1 MADNRPAETGA
12 TMLSLDRLTKRF
24 GALSA
29 NEEVSLDLQSGEIH
43 ALIGPNG
50 AGKSTLVKQVAGE
63 LRPDSGTITF
73 NGQPINALDCAA
85 RARTGLGR
93 TFQISSLIAEFT
105 VLQNVML
112 AVQGE
117 QGRTYGM
124 LRRFSG
130 DRGLTD
136 LAQGYIAELGLQER
150 ADIRVAELS
159 HGERRQLEM
168 AMALALKPKAL
179 LLDEPL
185 AGIGPGGSAE
195 MTKLL
200 KELKR
205 KVPILL
211 IEHDMAAVFELADRI
226 SVMVYGR
233 IITTGTAEQIKN
245 NPQVQEAYLGQDA
258 S

>member
-1 MADNRPAETGA
+1 MAESGGENIV
-12 TMLSLDRLTKRF
+12 LSLDGLTKRF

-29 NEEVSLDLQSGEIH
+29 NEEVTLDLRRGEIH

-63 LRPDSGTITF
+63 MRPDSGTITF
-73 NGQPINALDCAA
+73 NGMQINALDCAA
-85 RARTGLGR
+85 RARAGLGR

-117 QGRTYGM
+117 QGRTFGM
-124 LRRFSG
+124 WRRFSK
-130 DRGLTD
+130 DDSLKEE
-136 LAQGYIAELGLQER
+136 AQRRVAELGLQDR
-150 ADIRVAELS
+150 ADIRVSELS

-185 AGIGPGGSAE
+185 AGIGPAGSLE
-195 MTKLL
+195 MTRLL
-200 KELKR
+200 KVLKQQ
-205 KVPILL
+205 VPILL

-233 IITTGTAEQIKN
+233 IITTGTADEIKS
-245 NPQVQEAYLGQDA
+245 NPQVQEAYLGQEA

>member
-1 MADNRPAETGA
+1 MAESGGENIV
-12 TMLSLDRLTKRF
+12 LSLDGLTKRF
-24 GALSA
+24 GALGA
-29 NEEVSLDLQSGEIH
+29 NEEVTLDLRRGEIH

-63 LRPDSGTITF
+63 MRPDSGTITF
-73 NGQPINALDCAA
+73 NGMQINALDCAA
-85 RARTGLGR
+85 RARAGLGR

-117 QGRTYGM
+117 QGRTFGM
-124 LRRFSG
+124 WRRFSK
-130 DRGLTD
+130 DDSLKEE
-136 LAQGYIAELGLQER
+136 AQRRVAELGLQDR
-150 ADIRVAELS
+150 ADIRVSELS

-185 AGIGPGGSAE
+185 AGIGPAGSLE
-195 MTKLL
+195 MTRLL
-200 KELKR
+200 KVLKQQ
-205 KVPILL
+205 VPILL

-233 IITTGTAEQIKN
+233 IITTGTADEIKS
-245 NPQVQEAYLGQDA
+245 NPQVQEAYLGQEA

>member
-1 MADNRPAETGA
+1 MADMGENNVV
-12 TMLSLDRLTKRF
+12 LSLAQLTKRF

-29 NEEVSLDLQSGEIH
+29 NEDVNLDLRQGEIH

-63 LRPDSGTITF
+63 LRPDAGTIVF
-73 NGQPINALDCAA
+73 NGVQINAMDCAA
-85 RARTGLGR
+85 RARAGLGR
-93 TFQISSLIAEFT
+93 TFQISSLISEFT

-117 QGRTYGM
+117 QGRSFGM
-124 LRRFSG
+124 WNRFSK
-130 DRGLTD
+130 DDSLLDEARGHV
-136 LAQGYIAELGLQER
+136 AELGLQDR
-150 ADIRVAELS
+150 SDIRVSELS

-185 AGIGPGGSAE
+185 AGIGPAGSVE
-195 MTKLL
+195 ITQLL
-200 KELKR
+200 KKLKQ

-233 IITTGTAEQIKN
+233 IITTGTADEIKS
-245 NPQVQEAYLGQDA
+245 NPQVQEAYLGQEA

>member
-1 MADNRPAETGA
+1 MTEVKSNDVVLA
-12 TMLSLDRLTKRF
+12 LSQLTKRF

-29 NEEVSLDLQSGEIH
+29 NEDVSLDLRQGEIH

-63 LRPDSGTITF
+63 MRPDSGTIRF
-73 NGQPINALDCAA
+73 NGVEINGLDCAA
-85 RARTGLGR
+85 RARAGLGR

-117 QGRTYGM
+117 QGRSFGM
-124 LRRFSG
+124 WRRFSK
-130 DRGLTD
+130 DAD
-136 LAQGYIAELGLQER
+136 LLERAQGYVAELGLQDR
-150 ADIRVAELS
+150 ADIRVSELS

-168 AMALALKPKAL
+168 AMALALQPKAL

-185 AGIGPGGSAE
+185 AGISPAGSLE
-195 MTKLL
+195 MTQLL
-200 KELKR
+200 KALKQ

-233 IITTGTAEQIKN
+233 IITTGTAEEIKS
-245 NPQVQEAYLGQDA
+245 NPQVQEAYLGQEA

>member
-1 MADNRPAETGA
+1 MADMNNNQVV
-12 TMLSLDRLTKRF
+12 LSLAQLTKRF

-29 NEEVSLDLQSGEIH
+29 NEDVTLDLCQGEIH

-63 LRPDSGTITF
+63 LRPDSGTIIF
-73 NGQPINALDCAA
+73 NGVQINGLDCAA
-85 RARTGLGR
+85 RARAGLGR
-93 TFQISSLIAEFT
+93 TFQISSLISEFS

-117 QGRTYGM
+117 QGRTFGM
-124 LRRFSG
+124 WRRFST
-130 DRGLTD
+130 DHGL
-136 LAQGYIAELGLQER
+136 LEEAQNHVAELGLQDR
-150 ADIRVAELS
+150 ADVRVSELS

-168 AMALALKPKAL
+168 AMALALQPKAL

-185 AGIGPGGSAE
+185 AGIGPAGSLE
-195 MTKLL
+195 MTQLL
-200 KELKR
+200 KALKQ

-233 IITTGTAEQIKN
+233 IITTGTADEIKR
-245 NPQVQEAYLGQDA
+245 NPQVQEAYLGQEA

>member
-1 MADNRPAETGA
+1 MADMNNNQVV
-12 TMLSLDRLTKRF
+12 LSLARLTKRF

-29 NEEVSLDLQSGEIH
+29 NEDVTLDLCQGEIH

-63 LRPDSGTITF
+63 LRPDSGTIIF
-73 NGQPINALDCAA
+73 NGVQINGLDCAA
-85 RARTGLGR
+85 RARAGLGR
-93 TFQISSLIAEFT
+93 TFQISSLISEFT

-117 QGRTYGM
+117 QGRTFGM
-124 LRRFSG
+124 WRRFST
-130 DRGLTD
+130 DNGL
-136 LAQGYIAELGLQER
+136 LEEAQNHVAELGLQDR
-150 ADIRVAELS
+150 ADVRVSELS

-168 AMALALKPKAL
+168 AVALALKPKAL

-185 AGIGPGGSAE
+185 AGIGPAGSLE
-195 MTKLL
+195 MTQLL
-200 KELKR
+200 KDLKQ

-233 IITTGTAEQIKN
+233 IITTGTADEIKR
-245 NPQVQEAYLGQDA
+245 NPQVQEAYLGQEA

>member
-1 MADNRPAETGA
+1 MGEVV
-12 TMLSLDRLTKRF
+12 LSLDGLSKRF
-24 GALSA
+24 GALLA
-29 NEEVSLDLQSGEIH
+29 NEQVTLDLRQGEIH

-63 LRPDSGTITF
+63 IRPDEGSIHFDGAEISHLGTV
-73 NGQPINALDCAA
+73 A
-85 RARTGLGR
+85 RARAGLGR
-93 TFQISSLIAEFT
+93 TFQISSLISEFS

-117 QGRTYGM
+117 QGRTFRVLG
-124 LRRFSG
+124 RFSKDSYLSETAMG
-130 DRGLTD
+130 FIEQLD
-136 LAQGYIAELGLQER
+136 LQER
-150 ADIRVAELS
+150 ADIPVSQLS

-168 AMALALKPKAL
+168 AMALALRPKAM

-185 AGIGPGGSAE
+185 AGIGPAGAQH
-195 MTKLL
+195 MTQLL
-200 KELKR
+200 KQLK
-205 KVPILL
+205 KQVPILL

-233 IITTGTAEQIKN
+233 IITTGSADEIRS
-245 NPQVQEAYLGQDA
+245 NPQVQEAYLGQEA